1 MSLLRRSNALVNL
14 AAASSASQQQ
24 AVRPVVAA
32 AVSATAKLASTSG
45 LPSLR
50 RGHATAVD
58 PNDLTGGS
66 IPASKNAAAAA
77 AAVAVDAGVAGTS
90 AASASALP
98 ADGTIRH
105 DWNREDVQRIYDS
118 PLLELVFRSANVH
131 RQHHSADRV
140 QLCTL
145 MNIKEGGCSEDCGYC
160 SQSSKYTTDST
171 ASKLEDLEK
180 VLTEAR
186 KAKENGSTR
195 FCMGAAW
202 REVGGRKRGFNRILD
217 MVREI
222 RGMGMEVCTTLG
234 MLTVEQAKQLK
245 EAGLTAYNHNLDTS
259 REYYGKVVTT
269 RSYNDRIGTIAN
281 VREAGISVCSGGIL
295 GLGEEQEDR
304 VGLIW
309 EMSCLPEHPESFP
322 VNALVA
328 IPGTPMENNKPITF
342 QEMLRTVATAR
353 IVLPGSIIRLAAGRH
368 LFTESE
374 QAMCFLAGANA
385 IFTGHKMLTT
395 PTTGWDED
403 KEMLGRWG
411 LRGMGS
417 FEDKTMKPH
426 GETVAAAETV
436 SVEDRRAKAAASQA
450 FQDA

>member
-1 MSLLRRSNALVNL
+1 MSLLRQKAAGQLGRPL
-14 AAASSASQQQ
+14 AGLARQTAQ
-24 AVRPVVAA
+24 PVVA
-32 AVSATAKLASTSG
+32 SRPIPAS
-45 LPSLR
+45 R
-50 RGHATAVD
+50 RGRATAVD
-58 PNDLTGGS
+58 PADPAATGVAAPSSSS
-66 IPASKNAAAAA
+66 IPFTPTATTSLPPTEG
-77 AAVAVDAGVAGTS
+77 AV
-90 AASASALP
+90 
-98 ADGTIRH
+98 RH
-105 DWNREDVQRIYDS
+105 NWSRKEVQQIYDS

-131 RQHHSADRV
+131 RSHHPVNRV

-160 SQSSKYTTDST
+160 SQSSKYETPSN
-171 ASKLEDLEK
+171 ASKLEDLET

-186 KAKENGSTR
+186 KAKANGSTR

-234 MLTVEQAKQLK
+234 MLTTEQAKQLK

-269 RSYNDRIGTIAN
+269 RSYDDRIGTIAN

-295 GLGEEQEDR
+295 GLGEEHEDR

-309 EMSCLPEHPESFP
+309 EMSTLPEHPESFP

-328 IPGTPMENNKPITF
+328 IPGTPMEQNEPISF
-342 QEMLRTVATAR
+342 QDMLRTVATAR

-374 QAMCFLAGANA
+374 QAMAFLAGANA
-385 IFTGHKMLTT
+385 IFTGERMLTT
-395 PTTGWDED
+395 PTSSWDDD
-403 KEMLGRWG
+403 KAMLGRWG
-411 LRGMGS
+411 LRGMES
-417 FEDKTMKPH
+417 FEDKTMAPH
-426 GETVAAAETV
+426 GHAAATGETV
-436 SVEDRRAKAAASQA
+436 SIEDRRAKAAASQA
-450 FQDA
+450 FQAA

>member
-1 MSLLRRSNALVNL
+1 MSLLRQTTAGHLGRPL
-14 AAASSASQQQ
+14 AGLIGASARQCAQPVASAW
-24 AVRPVVAA
+24 
-32 AVSATAKLASTSG
+32 SAPAS
-45 LPSLR
+45 R
-50 RGHATAVD
+50 RGRATAVD
-58 PNDLTGGS
+58 PNDIAANGGVV
-66 IPASKNAAAAA
+66 AAAASSS
-77 AAVAVDAGVAGTS
+77 TIP
-90 AASASALP
+90 SASTVAPLP
-98 ADGTIRH
+98 ATEGAIRH
-105 DWNREDVQRIYDS
+105 NWSRKEVQQIYDS

-131 RQHHSADRV
+131 RQHHPVNRV

-160 SQSSKYTTDST
+160 SQSSKYETPSN
-171 ASKLEDLEK
+171 ASKLEDLET

-186 KAKENGSTR
+186 KAKANGSTR

-234 MLTVEQAKQLK
+234 MLTTEQAKQLK

-269 RSYNDRIGTIAN
+269 RSYDDRIGTIAN

-295 GLGEEQEDR
+295 GLGEEHEDR

-309 EMSCLPEHPESFP
+309 EMSTLPEHPESFP

-328 IPGTPMENNKPITF
+328 IPGTPMEQNKPITF

-374 QAMCFLAGANA
+374 QAMAFLAGANA
-385 IFTGHKMLTT
+385 IFTGERMLTT
-395 PTTGWDED
+395 PTSSWDED
-403 KEMLGRWG
+403 KAMLGRWG
-411 LRGMGS
+411 LRGMES
-417 FEDKTMKPH
+417 FEDKTMVKH
-426 GETVAAAETV
+426 QTVTLDS
-436 SVEDRRAKAAASQA
+436 SVDAGAVEERRAKAKASEA
-450 FQDA
+450 FQSA

>member
-1 MSLLRRSNALVNL
+1 MSLLRKTKPLVNL
-14 AAASSASQQQ
+14 AASASQQQ
-24 AVRPVVAA
+24 AVRPTVAA
-32 AVSATAKLASTSG
+32 ATAASASVLASSYS

-50 RGHATAVD
+50 RGRATAVD
-58 PNDLTGGS
+58 PNDLAGGS
-66 IPASKNAAAAA
+66 FPPPKAAS
-77 AAVAVDAGVAGTS
+77 VDAGITGALT
-90 AASASALP
+90 ASTATALP

-105 DWNREDVQRIYDS
+105 DWDRADVQRIYDS
-118 PLLELVFRSANVH
+118 PLLELVFRAANVH
-131 RQHHSADRV
+131 RMHHSADRV

-171 ASKLEDLEK
+171 ASKLEDVET
-180 VLTEAR
+180 VLREAR

-295 GLGEEQEDR
+295 GLGEEEEDR

-328 IPGTPMENNKPITF
+328 IPGTPMENNKPISF

-411 LRGMGS
+411 LRSMGS
-417 FEDKTMKPH
+417 FEDKTMRPH
-426 GETVAAAETV
+426 GQTDAAGTKEAFIPVAAAAE
-436 SVEDRRAKAAASQA
+436 EGRAEAAASQA
-450 FQDA
+450 L

>member
-1 MSLLRRSNALVNL
+1 MSLLRQT
-14 AAASSASQQQ
+14 ASSQIARTLAGLVSASARQCAQP
-24 AVRPVVAA
+24 ALSSRPVP
-32 AVSATAKLASTSG
+32 AS
-45 LPSLR
+45 R
-50 RGHATAVD
+50 RGRATAVD
-58 PNDLTGGS
+58 PNEPAANGFASSSSSSSASSS
-66 IPASKNAAAAA
+66 ISAAAPLA
-77 AAVAVDAGVAGTS
+77 S
-90 AASASALP
+90 AASTLP
-98 ADGTIRH
+98 ANEGAIRH
-105 DWNREDVQRIYDS
+105 NWSRKEVQEIYDS

-131 RQHHSADRV
+131 RMHHPVNRV

-160 SQSSKYTTDST
+160 SQSSRYETPSN
-171 ASKLEDLEK
+171 ASKLEDLET

-186 KAKENGSTR
+186 KAKANGSTR

-234 MLTVEQAKQLK
+234 MLTTEQAKQLK

-269 RSYNDRIGTIAN
+269 RSYDDRIGTIAN

-295 GLGEEQEDR
+295 GLGEEHEDR

-309 EMSCLPEHPESFP
+309 EMSTLPEHPESFP

-328 IPGTPMENNKPITF
+328 IPGTPMEGNAPISF
-342 QEMLRTVATAR
+342 QDMLRTVATAR
-353 IVLPGSIIRLAAGRH
+353 IVLPSSIIRLAAGRH

-374 QAMCFLAGANA
+374 QAMAFLAGANA
-385 IFTGHKMLTT
+385 IFTGERMLTT
-395 PTTGWDED
+395 PTSSWDED
-403 KEMLGRWG
+403 KAMLSRWG

-417 FEDKTMKPH
+417 FEDKTMAPH
-426 GETVAAAETV
+426 VSAMPSPAADSV
-436 SVEDRRAKAAASQA
+436 SVEDRRAKANASQA
-450 FQDA
+450 FQTA

>member
-1 MSLLRRSNALVNL
+1 MSLLRQTNAGHLGRPL
-14 AAASSASQQQ
+14 AGLIGTSARQCAQPVASARPTPASC
-24 AVRPVVAA
+24 
-32 AVSATAKLASTSG
+32 
-45 LPSLR
+45 
-50 RGHATAVD
+50 RGRATAVD
-58 PNDLTGGS
+58 PNDV
-66 IPASKNAAAAA
+66 AANG
-77 AAVAVDAGVAGTS
+77 GVAS
-90 AASASALP
+90 SLSVASASTAATSLP
-98 ADGTIRH
+98 SNEGAIRH
-105 DWNREDVQRIYDS
+105 NWSRKEVQRIYDS

-131 RQHHSADRV
+131 RMHHPVNRV

-160 SQSSKYTTDST
+160 SQSSKYETPSN
-171 ASKLEDLEK
+171 ASKLEDLET

-186 KAKENGSTR
+186 KAKANGSTR

-234 MLTVEQAKQLK
+234 MLTPEQAKQLK

-269 RSYNDRIGTIAN
+269 RSYDDRIGTIAN

-295 GLGEEQEDR
+295 GLGEEHEDR

-309 EMSCLPEHPESFP
+309 EMSTLPEHPESFP

-328 IPGTPMENNKPITF
+328 IPGTPMEQNKPITF

-374 QAMCFLAGANA
+374 QAMAFLAGANA
-385 IFTGHKMLTT
+385 IFTGERMLTT
-395 PTTGWDED
+395 PTSSWDED
-403 KEMLGRWG
+403 KAMLGRWG
-411 LRGMGS
+411 LRGMQS
-417 FEDKTMKPH
+417 FEDKTMASHSAVTLDSSPADASAI
-426 GETVAAAETV
+426 EQ
-436 SVEDRRAKAAASQA
+436 RRAKAKASEA
-450 FQDA
+450 FQSA